1 MNEKKLELLV
11 QILKT
16 MNEVQENRKKNRE
29 IKSPDSPPANYGCDL
44 AVSGTAHS

>member
-16 MNEVQENRKKNRE
+16 MNEIQDIREKKKGG
-29 IKSPDSPPANYGCDL
+29 KSPSISAG
-44 AVSGTAHS
+44 

>member
-16 MNEVQENRKKNRE
+16 MNEIQEIREKKKGENPPQ
-29 IKSPDSPPANYGCDL
+29 SQPANYGP
-44 AVSGTAHS
+44 AVLDTTHS

>member
-16 MNEVQENRKKNRE
+16 MNEIQEIREKKEGENPPQ
-29 IKSPDSPPANYGCDL
+29 SQPANSVP
-44 AVSGTAHS
+44 AVLDITHS